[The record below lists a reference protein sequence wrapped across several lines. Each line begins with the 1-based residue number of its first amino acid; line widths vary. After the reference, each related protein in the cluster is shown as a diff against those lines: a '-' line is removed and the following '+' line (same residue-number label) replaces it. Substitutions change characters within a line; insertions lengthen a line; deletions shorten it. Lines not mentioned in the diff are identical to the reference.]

1 MNPIKR
7 TEAIFE
13 ILALGAV
20 FAFAKLV
27 WANLEAGFVT
37 PGTVFILAGLVLI
50 WALQRRRGAGL
61 AALGLRRPESWK
73 IFTLVFLGTLGLTF
87 VIGVFGVPM
96 LQGIFGDTDVPL
108 VPESSTV
115 PLFLIWLRIMVTAA
129 FGEEVVFRGFLLG
142 RLESLFSG
150 APFATGLAV
159 LAQAILFGLAHY
171 ASGMVTVI
179 TAGLIG
185 LVFGAAYIR
194 GGRNLWPLILVHA
207 IPDTISLLQS

>member
-7 TEAIFE
+7 TEAGLE
-13 ILALGAV
+13 ILALGALL
-20 FAFAKLV
+20 AFAKLV

-37 PGTVFILAGLVLI
+37 PGAVFILAGLVLI

-61 AALGLRRPESWK
+61 SALGLKRPESWK
-73 IFTLVFLGTLGLTF
+73 IFALVVFATLGLTF

-96 LQGIFGDTDVPL
+96 LEGIFGHTDLPL
-108 VPESSTV
+108 VPASSTV
-115 PLFLIWLRIMVTAA
+115 PLFLIWLRIMATAA

-142 RLESLFSG
+142 RFEALFSG
-150 APFATGLAV
+150 VPFAAGLAV
-159 LAQAILFGLAHY
+159 VAQAVLFGFGHY

-179 TAGLIG
+179 IAGLIG
-185 LVFGAAYIR
+185 LVFGAAYLR